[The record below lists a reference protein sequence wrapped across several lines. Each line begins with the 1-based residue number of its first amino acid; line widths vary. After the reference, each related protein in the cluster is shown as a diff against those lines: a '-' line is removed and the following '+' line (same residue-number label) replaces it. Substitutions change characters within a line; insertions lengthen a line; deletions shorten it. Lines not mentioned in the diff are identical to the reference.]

1 VWGPPSLGGEQN
13 LISVNDSPFEV
24 TPNLLK
30 ALSGLRSESN
40 VRVVW
45 IDAICINQEDLE
57 ERSHQVQLMKQIYEN
72 ATRTVVFLG
81 EASELSTPTINFI
94 KSLKIKW
101 QWNSS
106 VEMEE
111 FQRAGQNLAERVATD
126 EHLQILT
133 TKGLFGDLLE
143 RPFWKRIWIVQEVV
157 LGRSVT
163 IICGPDEIP
172 WQEFLDATWTL
183 SEAFSSDVQNIGRNS
198 NLGSLGNLINIDS
211 FRALKDPNVRAS
223 IGDVVACL
231 RQSNATDPRD
241 MIFGVMGLIQSSIK
255 PDYVRSTTEDVYMSL
270 VEECFVSDKSL
281 DIICMRRK
289 PTSRFKLPS
298 WVPDWS
304 DTWVKEP
311 GSQNDL
317 IEGSNLP
324 PNPLIMKYF
333 DAYILT
339 QSVSESRRRAD
350 DGEEV
355 EVLEWAAHNMT
366 RPKAS
371 IDRSLGILTAQGIHI
386 GHIKY
391 TGRVLAEDEE
401 GTPPF
406 YEALADWE
414 EMMLQI
420 FGNCKSLQGEHY
432 ITDILD
438 QWLQVFTSGSTDS
451 DGVLTDE
458 LKGTADRRLEERARR
473 RLMYKETSHPY
484 LGGGCMVEA
493 FLRTICGDR
502 DEYYQRFTEKK
513 CRSFWEIEKDGK
525 PKWDLVLC
533 HMVFATDRRFM
544 ILNNGCI
551 GLAPIRA
558 REGDI
563 VCVLLG
569 CSVPVLLR
577 EGDDG
582 KVTFVGE
589 VYVHGFM
596 DGEAIAVMK
605 AGKIEKKEW
614 KIS

>member
-1 VWGPPSLGGEQN
+1 
-13 LISVNDSPFEV
+13 
-24 TPNLLK
+24 
-30 ALSGLRSESN
+30 
-40 VRVVW
+40 
-45 IDAICINQEDLE
+45 
-57 ERSHQVQLMKQIYEN
+57 MKQIYEN

-81 EASELSTPTINFI
+81 EESELSSPTINFI
-94 KSLKIKW
+94 KSLKIKR

-106 VEMEE
+106 AEMEE
-111 FQRAGQNLAERVATD
+111 VQRTSEDLAERVAKD
-126 EHLQILT
+126 EQLQILT

-143 RPFWKRIWIVQEVV
+143 RPLWKRIWIVQEVV
-157 LGRSVT
+157 LGKSVT

-198 NLGSLGNLINIDS
+198 NLGSLGNLTNIDS
-211 FRALKDPNVRAS
+211 FRALKNPNVRAS

-241 MIFGVMGLIQSSIK
+241 MIFGVIGLIQSSIK

-270 VEECFVSDKSL
+270 VEECLARDKSL

-289 PTSRFKLPS
+289 STSKFKPPS

-339 QSVSESRRRAD
+339 QSVSESRRRVD

-371 IDRSLGILTAQGIHI
+371 IDRSLGIITAQGIHI

-391 TGRVLAEDEE
+391 TGQVLTEDGE

-406 YEALADWE
+406 YEALANWE
-414 EMMLQI
+414 EMMLEI
-420 FGNCKSLQGEHY
+420 FGNCKSLQGGHY
-432 ITDILD
+432 ITDVSD
-438 QWLQVFTSGSTDS
+438 QWLKVFMSGSTDGG
-451 DGVLTDE
+451 GVLTEE
-458 LKGTADRRLEERARR
+458 LELTTARWSEERFRR
-473 RLMYKETSHPY
+473 RLLYE
-484 LGGGCMVEA
+484 
-493 FLRTICGDR
+493 
-502 DEYYQRFTEKK
+502 
-513 CRSFWEIEKDGK
+513 
-525 PKWDLVLC
+525 
-533 HMVFATDRRFM
+533 
-544 ILNNGCI
+544 
-551 GLAPIRA
+551 
-558 REGDI
+558 
-563 VCVLLG
+563 
-569 CSVPVLLR
+569 
-577 EGDDG
+577 
-582 KVTFVGE
+582 E
-589 VYVHGFM
+589 V
-596 DGEAIAVMK
+596 
-605 AGKIEKKEW
+605 
-614 KIS
+614 S